1 MNARKRNTT
10 VVSMQ
15 HALIPLGPTIAPV
28 SLDFR
33 EMDGLA
39 KISMNARKRS
49 TTVVSMQHA
58 LIPSGPTIAPVS
70 LDFREMDG
78 LAKI

>member
-1 MNARKRNTT
+1 
-10 VVSMQ
+10 MQ
-15 HALIPLGPTIAPV
+15 HALIPSGPTIAPV
-28 SLDFR
+28 SMDFR

-39 KISMNARKRS
+39 KISMNVKTKA
-49 TTVVSMQHA
+49 TTVVSVHHA

-78 LAKI
+78 FAKMSMNA